1 MEIPSLSPT
10 GTRIRRF
17 ELADLPRVAEIR
29 NASVAISRDFYS
41 MTVDRV
47 RPPSEAGAHPVTSE
61 ILVAE
66 VDGRVEG
73 YVHLYTDPGLLT
85 HGRINIDAF
94 HVRPECQRTGLGSQ
108 LLQAAVEKAREW
120 HGRYLSIAIPDGIA
134 SSREFL
140 LKHGFNVV
148 RTFFKLR
155 HPELALLPA
164 PELPEGYRFR
174 AFRQG
179 IDEAEFL
186 RLLNTSFAEHWDFAP
201 VTAEELERWKQRP
214 DFNPK
219 GCFFIQGP
227 DGSDVAVATVLIDR
241 PSEAPDAG
249 ATPARLFEF
258 GVLPAHRSRGLGRAI
273 LQKAAE
279 FARHE
284 ELGERELVVDGEDG
298 PARAMSERAGFLEK
312 RSILVLH
319 RPL

>member
-1 MEIPSLSPT
+1 MEIPSLSPS
-10 GTRIRRF
+10 GTLIRRF

-47 RPPSEAGAHPVTSE
+47 RPPSESGAHPVTSE

-94 HVRPECQRTGLGSQ
+94 HVRPECQRTGLGS
-108 LLQAAVEKAREW
+108 LLLSAAIEKAREW
-120 HGRYLSIAIPDGIA
+120 NGRYLSIAIPDGFD
-134 SSREFL
+134 SSKLFL
-140 LKHGFNVV
+140 NKHGFEVV
-148 RTFFKLR
+148 RTFFKMRQPDLDR
-155 HPELALLPA
+155 LAEPV
-164 PELPEGYRFR
+164 LPEGYRFR
-174 AFRQG
+174 PFRQG
-179 IDEAEFL
+179 IDESEFL
-186 RLLNTSFAEHWDFAP
+186 RLLNATFEEHWDFAP
-201 VTAEELERWKQRP
+201 VTADELERWKQRP
-214 DFNPK
+214 DFNPR

-241 PSEAPDAG
+241 QPDE
-249 ATPARLFEF
+249 PAM
-258 GVLPAHRSRGLGRAI
+258 S
-273 LQKAAE
+273 
-279 FARHE
+279 E
-284 ELGERELVVDGEDG
+284 ELEELELVVDGEDG

-319 RPL
+319 HAL